1 MHKTIRDVLIKKT
14 FVMVGLLCLISYST
28 IAQDEVDTT
37 AQAEAEAPMEQ
48 QETNENGL
56 PSSEE
61 AISQGQSLFKN
72 NCAQCHEIHERS
84 VGPALANV
92 SERRPTEWLINFIRN
107 SQKVIQSGDD
117 YAVELYNEYNKT
129 LMPPHDFSDDEIL
142 NILAYVQQESEKP
155 TEEET
160 VAADGTT
167 EVGGGGTTASSP
179 YVNVILVGI
188 LVVLVLIL
196 VVLALIISVLTK
208 YLSQRD
214 DLSEKDKEKVK
225 GTKVDIKKT
234 LTSKPV
240 LFLTVFIF
248 AAIVGKVVI
257 DSLYTVG
264 VYTGY
269 APEQPVWFS
278 HKIHAGQYQI
288 DCNYC
293 HTSVYESASANIP
306 SVNICMNC
314 HNPEKGGI
322 LEGSIS
328 GTTQLNKVI
337 EAYQNN
343 QPIEWV
349 RVHNLPDLAYF
360 NHAQHTN
367 VGGVECQTCHG
378 EVETMDVI
386 QQVSTL
392 TMGWCIDCHRSTE
405 INYEDNGYYDKLV
418 EIHNDKGDMPMTVE
432 DIGGTECSKCHY

>member
-1 MHKTIRDVLIKKT
+1 MLKTIGNAFLKKAFIVVGVLY
-14 FVMVGLLCLISYST
+14 LISYAT
-28 IAQDEVDTT
+28 IAQEVADTT
-37 AQAEAEAPMEQ
+37 AQETAEPATE
-48 QETNENGL
+48 ETGNDSGL

-61 AISQGQSLFKN
+61 AIAEGQTLYSN
-72 NCAQCHEIHERS
+72 NCAQCHEIHSRS

-92 SERRPTEWLINFIRN
+92 TERRPTEWLINFIRN
-107 SQKVIQSGDD
+107 SQKVIQSGDE
-117 YAVELYNEYNKT
+117 YAVQLYNEYNKT
-129 LMPPHDFSDDEIL
+129 VMPPHDFSDQEIL
-142 NILAYVQQESEKP
+142 NILAWIQQESTKP

-160 VAADGTT
+160 AAADGVAT
-167 EVGGGGTTASSP
+167 EGQATAPASP
-179 YVNVILVGI
+179 YVNVILIGI

-208 YLSQRD
+208 YLGQRD
-214 DLSEKDKEKVK
+214 DLAEEDKEEIKSP
-225 GTKVDIKKT
+225 KVDIKKT

-240 LFLTVFIF
+240 LFLAVFIF
-248 AAIVGKVVI
+248 AAIAGKVVI

-269 APEQPVWFS
+269 APDQPVWFS

-322 LEGSIS
+322 VEGTIT
-328 GTTQLNKVI
+328 GNTQLNKVI
-337 EAYQNN
+337 EAYQNDV
-343 QPIEWV
+343 PIEWV

-360 NHAQHTN
+360 NHAQHAN
-367 VGGVECQTCHG
+367 VGGIECQTCHG
-378 EVETMDVI
+378 AVEEMDVI

-405 INYEDNGYYDKLV
+405 ISTEDNAYYDKLV
-418 EIHNDKGDMPMTVE
+418 EIHSEKGNLPMTVE

>member
-1 MHKTIRDVLIKKT
+1 MFETIGNAFLKKAFILVGVLF
-14 FVMVGLLCLISYST
+14 FVSYST
-28 IAQDEVDTT
+28 IAQEAADTT
-37 AQAEAEAPMEQ
+37 AQQATAAETEEPA
-48 QETNENGL
+48 NDNGL
-56 PSSEE
+56 PNSAE
-61 AISQGQSLFKN
+61 AIAEGESLYQN
-72 NCAQCHEIHERS
+72 NCAQCHEIHTKS

-92 SERRPTEWLINFIRN
+92 NQRRPTEWLINFIRN

-117 YAVELYNEYNKT
+117 YAVQLYNEYNKT
-129 LMPPHDFSDDEIL
+129 VMPPHDFSDQEIL
-142 NILAYVQQESEKP
+142 NILAWIQQESTQP
-155 TEEET
+155 TEEE
-160 VAADGTT
+160 VADAEQVATDG
-167 EVGGGGTTASSP
+167 GAAPASP

-208 YLSQRD
+208 YLGQRD
-214 DLSEKDKEKVK
+214 DLDEKDKEEIKAP
-225 GTKVDIKKT
+225 KVDIKKT

-240 LFLTVFIF
+240 LFLAVFIF

-269 APEQPVWFS
+269 QPDQPVWFS

-293 HTSVYESASANIP
+293 HTSVYESQSANIP

-322 LEGSIS
+322 LEGTIS
-328 GTTQLNKVI
+328 GTTQLNKVV

-343 QPIEWV
+343 RPIEWV

-367 VGGVECQTCHG
+367 VGGIECQTCHG
-378 EVETMDVI
+378 AVEEMDVI

-405 INYEDNGYYDKLV
+405 VNYQDNGYYDKLV
-418 EIHNDKGDMPMTVE
+418 EIHSEKGNLPMYVE